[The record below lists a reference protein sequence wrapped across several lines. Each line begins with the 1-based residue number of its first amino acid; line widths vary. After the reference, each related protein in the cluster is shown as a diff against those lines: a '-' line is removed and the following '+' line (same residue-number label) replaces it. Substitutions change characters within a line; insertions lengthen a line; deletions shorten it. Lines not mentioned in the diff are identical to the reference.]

1 MIRSSTLFFRRGAGL
16 LVILLM
22 LIPTISFSAPVKL
35 EDERNILILNSYNW
49 GFGWTDRQMEG
60 LLQGFQESGNDLILT
75 IDQLDVI
82 GRPSFESQT
91 YAEYLKWR
99 LGDKKFSIV
108 VVTDNAALKFV
119 ADHYD
124 ELFKG
129 VAVIFSDVSHLETF
143 DLPPDMPVTGVR
155 EHTEFMSTIDL
166 ALKLR
171 PKAQEIVVF
180 GNALENGTG
189 PRTAQT
195 FVENLDLDIP
205 VNILLDKPMEEILDI
220 VSKVDPN
227 DIIINLSYALDKDNK
242 VHEYVE
248 ASEKIASVSPAPL
261 FDFWSVT
268 VRAGSMVGGMVS
280 DPYSQG
286 YAAAGLA
293 LRVLGGEKPED
304 IPALIAPTRYMFYY
318 PQLVRNGIGLDELPE
333 ASEILERPQSVY
345 EDYKDLIWGTVAL
358 LVFMSVV
365 IIVLLYA
372 IRIRRQSETAL
383 AAARDQLEEKVDQR
397 TAELVAT
404 NGSLKNTLSTLE
416 LAQSQL
422 VESEKMAALGGLV
435 CGVAHEINTPVGI
448 SVTAA
453 SSLQDYTDRLVADY
467 QKNELDQAQL
477 EEFIDTAK
485 QTSGILMTN
494 LERAAGLVQSFKL
507 VAVDQSTE
515 SAREIDLKSYLKST
529 VESLTP
535 ELKAGEHSI
544 EVDCPD
550 ELLIET
556 YPGIIAQILTNFVLN
571 SVRHGFGKEKKS
583 GQIHIGVIRKE
594 NGIELSYADDGKGM
608 QDDVLKHAFDPFFT
622 TARGQGGTGLG
633 LSIVYN
639 LVSHKLGG
647 KIKCQST
654 PGEGVLFTLLIPD
667 RRTNEERAIA
677 G

>member
-1 MIRSSTLFFRRGAGL
+1 MARSFALFLRINSG
-16 LVILLM
+16 LVIALLGFCAA
-22 LIPTISFSAPVKL
+22 ISLAKAESH
-35 EDERNILILNSYNW
+35 EDKINILVLNSYNW
-49 GFGWTDRQMEG
+49 GFGWTDHQMKGIVQRFE
-60 LLQGFQESGNDLILT
+60 ESEKDLVLT
-75 IDQLDVI
+75 IDQLGII
-82 GRPSFESQT
+82 GRSSFDNQK
-91 YAEYLKWR
+91 YADYLKWR
-99 LGDKKFSIV
+99 IENKEFAIV

-119 ADHYD
+119 ADQYETMFD
-124 ELFKG
+124 GLP
-129 VAVIFSDVSHLETF
+129 VVFSDVSHIENYDF
-143 DLPPDMPVTGVR
+143 PPDMAVTGVR
-155 EHTEFMSTIDL
+155 EHTEFISTVNL
-166 ALKLR
+166 ARKLR
-171 PKAQEIVVF
+171 PNAKEIIVF
-180 GNALENGTG
+180 GNAAQNGTG
-189 PRTAQT
+189 PRAAQT
-195 FVENLDLDIP
+195 FLENLNLDIP
-205 VNILLDKPMEEILDI
+205 VRLILDEPIEEILEVVSQVGPQNI
-220 VSKVDPN
+220 VFN
-227 DIIINLSYALDKDNK
+227 MAYARNADQK
-242 VHEYVE
+242 VHDYVE
-248 ASEKIASVSPAPL
+248 TSEMIAAASPAPM
-261 FDFWSVT
+261 FHFWSIAEQDWPV
-268 VRAGSMVGGMVS
+268 VGGKMS
-280 DPYSQG
+280 DAYLQG
-286 YAAAGLA
+286 YTAASLA
-293 LRVLGGEKPED
+293 LRILNGDKPKD
-304 IPALIAPTRYMFYY
+304 IPFLIAPTRYVFHY
-318 PQLVRNGIGLDELPE
+318 PQLVRHNIGLDALPAE
-333 ASEILERPQSVY
+333 SVILEQPRSIY
-345 EDYKDLIWGTVAL
+345 EDYKEWVWGTAAL
-358 LVFMSVV
+358 LIVMIFV
-365 IIVLLYA
+365 ILLLLYA
-372 IRIRRQSETAL
+372 IRVRRQAEVAL
-383 AAARDQLEEKVDQR
+383 VAARDQLEDKVDQR
-397 TAELVAT
+397 TAELVET
-404 NGSLKNTLSTLE
+404 NTSLKTTLTTLE
-416 LAQSQL
+416 QAQGQL
-422 VESEKMAALGGLV
+422 VQSEKMAALGGLV

-467 QKNELDQAQL
+467 KKNELDQAQL

-571 SVRHGFGKEKKS
+571 SVRHGFGKEKES